1 MLGGGRAAAGGTR
14 LHRRRLLYS
23 VGRLDGHAGGNAVRG
38 DARGDAVLLALHLRH
53 DRLRGEHDAGDAAGV
68 GEAGAGDLGGVQDAA
83 LQQVLHL
90 AVHRVVPVLPRQPLQ
105 LLHHHLAVHA
115 AVERNQLERRRDRL
129 HHDVRTKALLLVG
142 QRRFELGHHLRQVEE
157 GRATSG
163 DNALLHSREGR
174 VLGVLDAQLAVLQL
188 RLRRGTHL
196 DDGDAAGELRDAL
209 AELFD
214 VVRAVAVFE
223 LLLDL
228 SHPHRD
234 LLLAARLR
242 DDGGAGGRDGDLTRG
257 AQLLKYRLLKLHPQV
272 ASNVLR
278 PSHNRNILEQ
288 RLPALTKARR
298 LDGADL
304 NDTAHLVHHK
314 RRQRLAHNVFRHN
327 H

>member
-142 QRRFELGHHLRQVEE
+142 QRRFELGHLRVT
-157 GRATSG
+157 GGS
-163 DNALLHSREGR
+163 
-174 VLGVLDAQLAVLQL
+174 
-188 RLRRGTHL
+188 
-196 DDGDAAGELRDAL
+196 AGGAYK
-209 AELFD
+209 
-214 VVRAVAVFE
+214 AVFLTE
-223 LLLDL
+223 TSEHSDTSFRGCVKSKGCILKV
-228 SHPHRD
+228 PHM
-234 LLLAARLR
+234 
-242 DDGGAGGRDGDLTRG
+242 
-257 AQLLKYRLLKLHPQV
+257 
-272 ASNVLR
+272 
-278 PSHNRNILEQ
+278 
-288 RLPALTKARR
+288 KA
-298 LDGADL
+298 
-304 NDTAHLVHHK
+304 T
-314 RRQRLAHNVFRHN
+314 
-327 H
+327 